1 MTALDWTG
9 WNIISSWFK
18 ENFHYNLDKL
28 KKKNIKKIMNTK
40 QKANNILRKTR
51 NINKISRK

>member
-28 KKKNIKKIMNTK
+28 KKKTLKKLWT
-40 QKANNILRKTR
+40 L
-51 NINKISRK
+51 NKKLIIFSEKHEI